1 MVGKQELGPSPPAPS
16 GRHISPVRMKVLA
29 LLNERGREGIVVAQ
43 AAERLGGHPNRA
55 RAHLDGL
62 VADGLASSGAD
73 QPIGRGRPALRY
85 WISASGR
92 TLLEDE
98 ADADNQSLTRAF
110 TEYLATQGDQATVRA
125 VGQLW
130 ARSVPIANDAKAGE
144 NTAARLTALMS
155 TANFNPAV
163 DLDGRTIRLR
173 TCPFVDQAHANQ
185 KGICGVHQWLVD
197 GALEAWEFTGQAQ
210 LHPFSDPGACSLE
223 VTEQAPNGTGHSAA
237 D

>member
-1 MVGKQELGPSPPAPS
+1 MFGSRTWFAAPVVS
-16 GRHISPVRMKVLA
+16 HISPRALVLA
-29 LLNERGREGIVVAQ
+29 LLNERAQ
-43 AAERLGGHPNRA
+43 SAAERPRRPPQTGP
-55 RAHLDGL
+55 DGL